1 MGRCTKMLVFTAIL
15 VLSLQQTWGFR
26 LLKEKQLLWQ
36 QNKLIIQS
44 LQRGPVQGSQRNPCS
59 TVPGRSHGRC
69 TFETTVAPAPPTLPQ
84 VAT

>member
-1 MGRCTKMLVFTAIL
+1 MLVFTAIL
-15 VLSLQQTWGFR
+15 VLSLQQTWGLR

-69 TFETTVAPAPPTLPQ
+69 TSETNVAPAPPTSPQ

>member
-1 MGRCTKMLVFTAIL
+1 MGRCTKMLVFTTIL

-26 LLKEKQLLWQ
+26 PLKEKQVW

-59 TVPGRSHGRC
+59 TVPGRNHGRC
-69 TFETTVAPAPPTLPQ
+69 TFETNVAPAPPTLPQ
-84 VAT
+84 LVT